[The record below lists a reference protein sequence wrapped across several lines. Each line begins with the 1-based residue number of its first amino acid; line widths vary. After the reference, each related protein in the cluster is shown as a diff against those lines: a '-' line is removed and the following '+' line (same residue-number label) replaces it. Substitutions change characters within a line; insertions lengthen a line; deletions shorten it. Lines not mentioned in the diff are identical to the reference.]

1 MKRNHLPIILGM
13 ALIALLMGSCDALF
27 ENQFGNAGLWQ
38 PTAAELAAQ
47 ASDSNPAVA
56 QPALSLQVEAELNTG
71 GGTPLVENLVD
82 VLLTQGSSLNGM
94 TTSGDNSMNTII
106 NALVPAETLSTPGA
120 LAAAI
125 DAIQGTLDNLNALAA
140 NVDASGGSYAVEGV
154 NSQNLAMT
162 AALATVFDTLDPAAS
177 SSYSSVGVALEA
189 YMTASATGTPDI
201 ADFVSLPIGTDFG
214 TLFDSGTTV
223 GILFGA
229 AGVNLS
235 SFDI

>member
-27 ENQFGNAGLWQ
+27 ENQFGNAGLGK
-38 PTAAELAAQ
+38 PSDAEIAAQ

-154 NSQNLAMT
+154 NSQNIAMT